1 MRMFSARFAALLATL
16 AALAAAPVAMAA
28 TSAPALPVVTVSPL
42 NGTPDAAPS
51 TQISFLGAPASSFS
65 HISVRGSRSGPHTG
79 KLEAFSTGTG
89 ASYVPA
95 RAFTKGEQVTVSA
108 VETVRGAS
116 RTIGTTFTIGY
127 LYPVRTGSTGPT
139 GATGPAG
146 ATAPVGSTGAA
157 SYASLP
163 TIHPP
168 LVTVTKPAADPN
180 LGDIFLTPVDGNVQP
195 GAMIVNPQGQLVWWA
210 PSTPGHQATDL
221 RVQSYL
227 GHPVLTYWIGQVALG
242 HGIDG
247 TGVIDDT
254 SYRKIAQVRAGNGL
268 TLDLHEF
275 DLEPNGVALV
285 TAYEPVYANL
295 SSVGGLSNGIV
306 EDCVVQEID
315 VRTGLV
321 MFEWHALGH
330 VPLSNSY
337 SPVPRTSGGVW
348 DFFHINSIN
357 LEPSGNLLVSSRSS
371 WAVYQ
376 IGHTYGEILWTLG
389 GKHSSFRLGP
399 SVRFAWQHDATFV
412 SSDAIEIFD
421 NEDTPQAGPSSR
433 AIEVGLDFKHWTATL
448 LHQYVEPGQAVL
460 SPSQGDVQQLTNAD
474 QFVGWGQVGI
484 ASEFSLHGTLTFQ
497 LTLPPLVESYRA
509 FRYPWSAQPVTQP
522 VLVAGRASGAGTT
535 SLAMSWNG
543 ATDVAAW
550 RVLAGSSPSTLAP
563 VGAPVANAGFE
574 TDTTAAT
581 TAPYVVVQALSSS
594 GRVLSTSAATPV
606 S

>member
-1 MRMFSARFAALLATL
+1 MFSARYAALVAAL
-16 AALAAAPVAMAA
+16 AALAAAPAAMAA
-28 TSAPALPVVTVSPL
+28 APAPTLPTVTVSPL
-42 NGTPDAAPS
+42 DGTPDASPA
-51 TQISFLGAPASSFS
+51 TQISFLGAPASAFS
-65 HISVRGSRSGPHTG
+65 HISVHGSRSGGHTG
-79 KLEAFSTGTG
+79 KLEAYSTGTG
-89 ASYVPA
+89 ASYMLA
-95 RAFTKGEQVTVSA
+95 RPFTKGEQVTVSA
-108 VETVRGAS
+108 VESVKGAS

-127 LYPVRTGSTGPT
+127 LYRIPASTPKTPTGPT
-139 GATGPAG
+139 G
-146 ATAPVGSTGAA
+146 PVGVTGAA

-168 LVTVTKPAADPN
+168 VITVTTPAANPK
-180 LGDIFLTPVDGNVQP
+180 LGDIFLTPVDGNIQA

-210 PSTPGHQATDL
+210 PAAPHHQATDL

-227 GHPVLTYWIGQVALG
+227 GHPVLTYWTGQVALG
-242 HGIDG
+242 HGING

-254 SYRKIAQVRAGNGL
+254 SYRKVAQVKAGNGL

-285 TAYEPVYANL
+285 TAYEPVYTNL
-295 SSVGGLSNGIV
+295 SSVGGLTNGIV

-337 SPVPRTSGGVW
+337 SPVPKTPGGIW
-348 DFFHINSIN
+348 DYFHINSIN

-376 IGHTYGEILWTLG
+376 IGHTQGEVLWTLG
-389 GKHSSFRLGP
+389 GKHSSFKLGP

-412 SSDAIEIFD
+412 SSNAIEIFD
-421 NEDTPQAGPSSR
+421 NEDTPQAGPTSR
-433 AIEVGLDFKHWTATL
+433 AIEVGLDFRARTATL
-448 LHQYVEPGQAVL
+448 LHQYVEPGQTVL

-497 LTLPPLVESYRA
+497 LEMPTDVESYRA
-509 FRYPWSAQPVTQP
+509 FRFPWSAQPATQP
-522 VLVAGRASGAGTT
+522 VLVASRAAGAGTT

-550 RVLAGSSPSTLAP
+550 RVLAGSSPNALAP
-563 VGAPVANAGFE
+563 VGANVANAGFE
-574 TDTTAAT
+574 TDVSAAT
-581 TAPYVVVQALSSS
+581 SAPYLAVQALSSS
-594 GRVLSTSAATPV
+594 GRVLSVSATSSV